1 MKAGSNKENF
11 MPEIRPTLSAGHF
24 TSPERKGI
32 QKVLRFEQERTP
44 DRPIHRRIPSL
55 VSKDYRNGLRHRAR
69 GKKSMEIES
78 KLQES
83 KNSPQSYTLE
93 MKSSIASTD
102 VRGLSLFN
110 SEVESKK
117 EQIEAKSEVNDSIT
131 EKLACESFCYNCQKY
146 VYTKV
151 IFNKTPQ

>member
-11 MPEIRPTLSAGHF
+11 FPEMRPALAPGHF
-24 TSPERKGI
+24 TSPERKVV
-32 QKVLRFEQERTP
+32 QKVLRFEQEHTP

-55 VSKDYRNGLRHRAR
+55 VSKDYRNGLRHRGR
-69 GKKSMEIES
+69 GKKSMEIEQKYHE
-78 KLQES
+78 KL
-83 KNSPQSYTLE
+83 SPGSNTIE

-102 VRGLSLFN
+102 VRGLSLFS
-110 SEVESKK
+110 SEVEGKK
-117 EQIEAKSEVNDSIT
+117 EPVEQRSEVNDSIT

-151 IFNKTPQ
+151 VFNKNSE